1 MKWSHLSGEFLEWPL
16 KPMNF
21 CSLQSLRAA
30 CCISKESIFTGLNNF
45 RVMSIT
51 DARFDEQFGF
61 TDNEVR
67 KLLEDYNYVHALQ

>member
-1 MKWSHLSGEFLEWPL
+1 MDTIMKWSHLSGEFLDMAL
-16 KPMNF
+16 KTNEF
-21 CSLQSLRAA
+21 LQFAVLTGCLR
-30 CCISKESIFTGLNNF
+30 ISKESIFTGLNNF

-67 KLLEDYNYVHALQ
+67 KLLVGL

>member
-1 MKWSHLSGEFLEWPL
+1 MDTIMKWSHLSIFGMY

-30 CCISKESIFTGLNNF
+30 YPSIFTGLNNF

-51 DARFDEQFGF
+51 DARFDEQFGLR
-61 TDNEVR
+61 TM
-67 KLLEDYNYVHALQ
+67 K